1 MIDKLIELVVASIIL
16 VIGIGIGLVLL
27 GADTGAV
34 SSLITGFTRLGVYTL
49 IIAVLLAIPISMI
62 R

>member
-1 MIDKLIELVVASIIL
+1 MIDRVIELVVAAIIL
-16 VIGIGIGLVLL
+16 VIGIGIGLALL

-34 SSLITGFTRLGVYTL
+34 SSLIAGFTKLAVYAL
-49 IIAVLLAIPISMI
+49 IAAILVAIPISMI